1 MTASLVTR
9 RALLLPRSNRKNS
22 SGHSAEKW
30 QATYIK
36 RTPAASVGKRMR
48 TTKPKAGQWFGKPG
62 KAGTWGEG
70 RRGGYSKGIQVKSLL
85 QEERMAFYQC
95 TVGT

>member
-1 MTASLVTR
+1 MPHTLKGLPQH
-9 RALLLPRSNRKNS
+9 LLGKECGLPNRKRD
-22 SGHSAEKW
+22 SGLGS
-30 QATYIK
+30 Q
-36 RTPAASVGKRMR
+36 
-48 TTKPKAGQWFGKPG
+48 PG

-85 QEERMAFYQC
+85 QEEGMAFYQC